1 MKWLPGQEEAVRAHA
16 KKIARSG
23 MNREQLIASGLV
35 SEPVPWGELQQTLL
49 VAHELKQAREQ
60 AGMTINDV
68 VARSG
73 IDKSQISKL
82 ENGLSNPTI
91 ETISRYLAALG
102 KRFRLVLEDCPAA

>member
-1 MKWLPGQEEAVRAHA
+1 MKWQPGQEEAVRAQA
-16 KKIARSG
+16 RKIAESG

-35 SEPVPWGELQQTLL
+35 SAPVPWGELQQTLL

-102 KRFRLVLEDCPAA
+102 KRFRLVLEDCPA